1 MCMGSIFHLIVVGL
15 SLNVLPFPFELAGRF
30 SGGLVDAFVYSFL
43 LSLFVCATLN
53 NEYLYCLI
61 PHKLISM
68 SRKKKDSQ
76 GPMPAA
82 SAGLLRFFEE
92 ETEGIKI
99 RPELLMILAVG
110 LVVVSVLGRI
120 F

>member
-1 MCMGSIFHLIVVGL
+1 MVWYIAFASVG
-15 SLNVLPFPFELAGRF
+15 
-30 SGGLVDAFVYSFL
+30 
-43 LSLFVCATLN
+43 N
-53 NEYLYCLI
+53 NAL
-61 PHKLISM
+61 
-68 SRKKKDSQ
+68 SRKRKENQ

-99 RPELLMILAVG
+99 RPELLMVIAIG
-110 LVVVSVLGRI
+110 LIVISVLGKI

>member
-1 MCMGSIFHLIVVGL
+1 M
-15 SLNVLPFPFELAGRF
+15 N
-30 SGGLVDAFVYSFL
+30 
-43 LSLFVCATLN
+43 
-53 NEYLYCLI
+53 I
-61 PHKLISM
+61 PIAWYHCKVTAV
-68 SRKKKDSQ
+68 SRKKKESQ

-99 RPELLMILAVG
+99 RPEILMVLAVG
-110 LVVVSVLGRI
+110 LVVVSIMAKI